1 MNQNYLSHVAF
12 ILDGNK
18 RWAKKNNF
26 NKIQGYKKGFEN
38 IKKIVDFSIKKKISN
53 LTMFTLSSENLER
66 TSVKILYEIIDKNFE
81 NFFDELISS
90 KKIRINIFG
99 SRYNIPHKIVK
110 IFEKVESLSCN
121 NKVLN
126 LNIAFNYGFKN
137 EIIEVLKEFK
147 KNINKISL
155 DNSNEIKK
163 LFFLKSKNDPE
174 ILIRT
179 GGHKRLSNFIMYNLT
194 YTELFFTDTLWP
206 DFSTSEFENIIEKY
220 LKINRNY
227 GL

>member
-1 MNQNYLSHVAF
+1 MSQNHLSHVAF

-18 RWAKKNNF
+18 RWAKNKKF
-26 NKIQGYKKGFEN
+26 NKIKGYKKGFEN
-38 IKKIVDFSIKKKISN
+38 IKNIVDFSINKKISN

-81 NFFDELISS
+81 SLFNELINT

-99 SRYNIPHKIVK
+99 ARNNIPNKIVK
-110 IFEKVESLSCN
+110 VFEKAESLSCKN
-121 NKVLN
+121 SVLN
-126 LNIAFNYGFKN
+126 LNLAFNYGFKN
-137 EIIEVLKEFK
+137 EIVEVLKEFK
-147 KNINKISL
+147 KNMNIINL
-155 DNSNEIKK
+155 NNSKEIEK
-163 LFFLKSKNDPE
+163 LFFLKSKTDPE

-206 DFSTSEFENIIEKY
+206 DFSTLEFENIIEKY
-220 LKINRNY
+220 FQIDRNY

>member
-1 MNQNYLSHVAF
+1 LNPNYLSHVAF

-18 RWAKKNNF
+18 RWSKKNNF

-38 IKKIVDFSIKKKISN
+38 IKKIVDFSIKKRISN

-66 TSVKILYEIIDKNFE
+66 SSVKILYEIIDKNFE
-81 NFFDELISS
+81 SLFDELINT
-90 KKIRINIFG
+90 KKIRIKIFG
-99 SRYNIPHKIVK
+99 SRKNIPNKIVK
-110 IFEKVESLSCN
+110 IFEKAETLSYN
-121 NKVLN
+121 NSILN
-126 LNIAFNYGFKN
+126 LNLAFNYGFKN

-147 KNINKISL
+147 KNINTINL
-155 DNSNEIKK
+155 DNSSEIQK
-163 LFFLKSKNDPE
+163 LFFLKSKTDPE

-179 GGHKRLSNFIMYNLT
+179 GGYKRLSNFIMYNLT
-194 YTELFFTDTLWP
+194 YTELFFTNTLWP

-220 LKINRNY
+220 FKINRNY

>member
-1 MNQNYLSHVAF
+1 LSQNYLSHVAF

-18 RWAKKNNF
+18 RWANNKKF
-26 NKIQGYKKGFEN
+26 NKIEGYKKGFEN
-38 IKKIVDFSIKKKISN
+38 IKKIVEFSINKKISN

-81 NFFDELISS
+81 SFFDELINT
-90 KKIRINIFG
+90 KKIKINIFG
-99 SRYNIPHKIVK
+99 SRNNIPNKIVK
-110 IFEKVESLSCN
+110 IFEKAEKLSYKN
-121 NKVLN
+121 SVLN
-126 LNIAFNYGFKN
+126 LNLAFNYGFKN
-137 EIIEVLKEFK
+137 EIVEVLKEFK
-147 KNINKISL
+147 KKISSINL
-155 DNSNEIKK
+155 NNSSEIEQ
-163 LFFLKSKNDPE
+163 LFYLQSKNDPE

-206 DFSTSEFENIIEKY
+206 DFTTSEFENIIEKY
-220 LKINRNY
+220 FKIKRNY

>member
-1 MNQNYLSHVAF
+1 MNPNYLSHVAF

-18 RWAKKNNF
+18 RWSKKNNF

-38 IKKIVDFSIKKKISN
+38 IKKIVDFSIKKRISN

-66 TSVKILYEIIDKNFE
+66 SSVKILYEIIDKNFE
-81 NFFDELISS
+81 SLFDELINT
-90 KKIRINIFG
+90 KKIRIKIFG
-99 SRYNIPHKIVK
+99 SRKNIPNKIVK
-110 IFEKVESLSCN
+110 IFEKAETLSYN
-121 NKVLN
+121 NSILN
-126 LNIAFNYGFKN
+126 LNLAFNYGFKN

-147 KNINKISL
+147 KNINTINL
-155 DNSNEIKK
+155 DNSSEIQK
-163 LFFLKSKNDPE
+163 LFFLKSKTDPE

-179 GGHKRLSNFIMYNLT
+179 GGYKRLSNFIMYNLT
-194 YTELFFTDTLWP
+194 YTELFFTNTLWP

-220 LKINRNY
+220 FKINRNY

>member
-1 MNQNYLSHVAF
+1 MSQNHLSHVAF

-18 RWAKKNNF
+18 RWAKNKKF
-26 NKIQGYKKGFEN
+26 NKTKGYKKGFEN
-38 IKKIVDFSIKKKISN
+38 IKNIVDFSINRKISN

-81 NFFDELISS
+81 SLFDELINT

-99 SRYNIPHKIVK
+99 SRKNIPNKIVK
-110 IFEKVESLSCN
+110 IFEKAEKLSCKN
-121 NKVLN
+121 SVLN
-126 LNIAFNYGFKN
+126 LNLAFNYGFKN
-137 EIIEVLKEFK
+137 EIVEVLKKFK
-147 KNINKISL
+147 KNINSINLNNTS
-155 DNSNEIKK
+155 EIQE
-163 LFFLKSKNDPE
+163 LFFLKSKTDPDF
-174 ILIRT
+174 LIRT

-206 DFSTSEFENIIEKY
+206 DFTTSEFENIIEKY
-220 LKINRNY
+220 FKIKRNY

>member
-38 IKKIVDFSIKKKISN
+38 IKKIVDFSLEKKISN
-53 LTMFTLSSENLER
+53 LTMFTLSSENIKR

-81 NFFDELISS
+81 SLFDELINK

-99 SRYNIPHKIVK
+99 SRNNIPNKIVK
-110 IFEKVESLSCN
+110 VFEKAENLSCRN
-121 NKVLN
+121 SILN
-126 LNIAFNYGFKN
+126 LNLAFNYGFKN
-137 EIIEVLKEFK
+137 EIVEVLKDFK
-147 KNINKISL
+147 KNIDTINLNNIK
-155 DNSNEIKK
+155 EIEK
-163 LFFLKSKNDPE
+163 LFFLKSKTDPE

-179 GGHKRLSNFIMYNLT
+179 GGYRRLSNFIMYNLT

-206 DFSTSEFENIIEKY
+206 DFSTSDFENIIEKY
-220 LKINRNY
+220 FKINRNY